1 MLFRLCGRS
10 ILGAFCFLL
19 PICVGAQSATFG
31 TGAGSYA
38 LLNGSYLALY
48 IDRFGDL
55 GAPMTSSVTLPKPGG
70 LLDSLEQ
77 PYINSDGSVD
87 TPVLI
92 DGVSTS
98 ITYAA
103 LYSAIATSGSIQQQV
118 QAKTEYITLGNLT
131 AVEGWSVSVNGG
143 ASFVP
148 CNGLGMTATPISVA
162 YNSTTGQL
170 SAVTNT
176 TLSSGAT
183 DLLISQQVLF
193 NTPGQASVAQ
203 FVVTLTNNGASA
215 ITGLQY
221 ARAVDP
227 NQGVAPPGSSG
238 DVNTNQS
245 FGSPSSST
253 QFAINSADQ
262 EGFNRNLSLGVN
274 PADLNSPGSTIYA
287 VSGNQTQ
294 QSVLTNPLPSSQN
307 NPNQIVLHTSDLGAD
322 FVDPGNPSL
331 DATTANY
338 KLYLASPA
346 LAPFLNSQSQS
357 VTPAFSTYSDT
368 DLVLLSPSMNLA
380 AGESTTFTFYYSFSA
395 STVPAPGSA
404 PIMLAGAAGFGCT
417 LRRRRRT
424 PAAHAPGGVV

>member
-1 MLFRLCGRS
+1 MNT
-10 ILGAFCFLL
+10 LG
-19 PICVGAQSATFG
+19 G
-31 TGAGSYA
+31 TN
-38 LLNGSYLALY
+38 L
-48 IDRFGDL
+48 
-55 GAPMTSSVTLPKPGG
+55 
-70 LLDSLEQ
+70 
-77 PYINSDGSVD
+77 
-87 TPVLI
+87 
-92 DGVSTS
+92 
-98 ITYAA
+98 YAA
-103 LYSAIATSGSIQQQV
+103 LYNPVAQSGALQQQV
-118 QAKTEYITLGNLT
+118 QNKTEYISLGARD